1 MSEFAEFAVDE
12 RAETVEP
19 SPERGTRR
27 HSHVD
32 VVMPTAAIAVVAT
45 AFLPWVV
52 VRLPGQSSS
61 TFSLVELT
69 GGRFL
74 VALAASLCVIGQ
86 VVIFKLRAIGTTML
100 VVGVALI
107 GWLAGIGLLAL
118 GFLRGLLPSL
128 SVLGIDLSRS
138 LLGPSYGV
146 FLAFAGVNLIGI
158 HIFATSKASKRTE
171 SRLSLLLLAA
181 SLLQLALHQMVWAVA
196 DFGDISDRIIIT
208 GDSLFGNLLVTVA
221 AWCAVVLSAL
231 GFLRSHQLAV
241 RLSAIALLI
250 ASTTQLLQTIVMWSG
265 RGLLRLLL
273 PSRIDDAA
281 SLELRWVMYVS
292 ALTALGGVVLG
303 VFMVVTGDRPVGRL
317 TIGYLVPALVGTH
330 GLVVALLLVATAV
343 TRESNIPT
351 PSANSLSP
359 TTTAVAATPSPTTS
373 PTATTTTQ
381 QPSIAKPTDTL
392 LGAVVNVTLGRPGAE
407 CSGGSGVIIGDGT
420 YVLTNE
426 HVISPEP
433 GDPAYCETPYVGIT
447 TDPTSPPSQ
456 VFEAQILEADP
467 DRDLALLRILNVEAS
482 ALPTLA
488 PRYELLPID
497 ASVRLIG
504 YPGVGGETVTQTRGQ
519 VAGYLDDPGG
529 RLYKIDI
536 VSNRGNSGG
545 PLVDEAGSLV
555 GILTFATGN
564 PVDCSAGQC
573 ESIGANLALVR
584 TISAA
589 KDLIERAG
597 G

>member
-12 RAETVEP
+12 RADAVEP
-19 SPERGTRR
+19 SHEPGKRRRGD
-27 HSHVD
+27 VD
-32 VVMPTAAIAVVAT
+32 VVMPTAAIAVVAS
-45 AFLPWVV
+45 AFLPWVA

-61 TFSLVELT
+61 TFALVELT
-69 GGRFL
+69 GGRFF

-86 VVIFKLRAIGTTML
+86 AVIWRLRTVGTAVL
-100 VVGVALI
+100 VAGVALI
-107 GWLAGIGLLAL
+107 GWLAGIGLLAV

-128 SVLGIDLSRS
+128 SILGIDLSRS

-158 HIFATSKASKRTE
+158 HLFAASKTSKRAE
-171 SRLSLLLLAA
+171 SRLSLLLLTA
-181 SLLQLALHQMVWAVA
+181 SVLQLALHQMVWAVA
-196 DFGDISDRIIIT
+196 DFGDISGRIIIT
-208 GDSLFGNLLVTVA
+208 GDSLFGNLLVTVS

-231 GFLRSHQLAV
+231 GFIRSHQLAV
-241 RLSAIALLI
+241 RLSAVALLI
-250 ASTTQLLQTIVMWSG
+250 ASATQLLQTIVMWSG

-273 PSRIDDAA
+273 PSRIDDAI
-281 SLELRWVMYVS
+281 SLDLRWAMYVS
-292 ALTALGGVVLG
+292 ALIALGGVVLG
-303 VFMVVTGDRPVGRL
+303 VFMIVTGDRPAGRL
-317 TIGYLVPALVGTH
+317 TIRHLVPALVGTH
-330 GLVVALLLVATAV
+330 GLVVALLLVSTAL
-343 TRESNIPT
+343 TRESNTPI

-359 TTTAVAATPSPTTS
+359 TTTAVAATPSPTTT
-373 PTATTTTQ
+373 PTANTTTQ
-381 QPSIAKPTDTL
+381 QPSIAKPADTL
-392 LGAVVNVTLGRPGAE
+392 LGAVVNVTLGRPGAD
-407 CSGGSGVIIGDGT
+407 CGGGSGVIIGDGT

-433 GDPAYCETPYVGIT
+433 SDPAYCETPYIGIT

-456 VFEAQILEADP
+456 VFEAQVLEADP
-467 DRDLALLRILNVEAS
+467 DRDLALLRILNVEAA

-497 ASVRLIG
+497 SAVRLMG
-504 YPGVGGETVTQTRGQ
+504 YPSVGGETVTQTRGQ

-529 RLYKIDI
+529 RFYKVDI
-536 VSNRGNSGG
+536 VANRGNSGG
-545 PLVDEAGSLV
+545 PLVDENGRLV
-555 GILTFATGN
+555 GILTLASGN

-584 TISAA
+584 TIGAA
-589 KDLIERAG
+589 KDLIEKAG

>member
-1 MSEFAEFAVDE
+1 MSEFAELTVDE
-12 RAETVEP
+12 LADSVGP
-19 SPERGTRR
+19 SIAPRRGRR
-27 HSHVD
+27 IPVD
-32 VVMPTAAIAVVAT
+32 FVLPAAATAVVAS

-61 TFSLVELT
+61 TFALIDLT

-74 VALAASLCVIGQ
+74 VGLAASLCVIGQ
-86 VVIFKLRAIGTTML
+86 AVIWRMRTIGTAML

-158 HIFATSKASKRTE
+158 HIFAASKATKRTE

-196 DFGDISDRIIIT
+196 DFGDISGRIIIT
-208 GDSLFGNLLVTVA
+208 GDSLFGTLLVTVA
-221 AWCAVVLSAL
+221 AWCAVVLSVL
-231 GFLRSHQLAV
+231 GFIRSHQLTV
-241 RLSAIALLI
+241 RLAAIALLI

-273 PSRIDDAA
+273 PSRIDDAV
-281 SLELRWVMYVS
+281 SLDLRWAMYAS
-292 ALTALGGVVLG
+292 ALIALGGVILG
-303 VFMVVTGDRPVGRL
+303 VFMVVAGDRPAGRL
-317 TIGYLVPALVGTH
+317 TVRHLVPALVGAH
-330 GLVVALLLVATAV
+330 GLVVALLLFSALL
-343 TRESNIPT
+343 TRESNT
-351 PSANSLSP
+351 QVPSANSLSP

-373 PTATTTTQ
+373 PAATTTTQ
-381 QPSIAKPTDTL
+381 QPSIAEPTDTL

-407 CSGGSGVIIGDGT
+407 CAGGSGVIIGDGT

-433 GDPAYCETPYVGIT
+433 GDPPYCETPYIGLT

-456 VFEAQILEADP
+456 VFEAQVLEADP
-467 DRDLALLRILNVEAS
+467 DRDLALLRILNVQA
-482 ALPTLA
+482 ATLPTLS
-488 PRYELLPID
+488 PRYDLLPID
-497 ASVRLIG
+497 AAVRLIG

-529 RLYKIDI
+529 RLYKIDN

-545 PLVDEAGSLV
+545 PLVDEAGSLI

-564 PVDCSAGQC
+564 PVDCNAGQC